1 MDCWLFLTPV
11 FVVFLLTGYAGAP
24 IVSEMHGIFARIC
37 LKSDSCASTLK
48 IPRMLC
54 STRTRHVCSKTKRA
68 VVIEGSHKMGCMIVV
83 LATLISIREVLSL
96 PRVRLVPKIHG
107 IWPCPAHLNHFTEI
121 YNYSIGLDENGM
133 ERLNVDGKIHRK
145 IITVTKFAITMHRC
159 RGGVSAGNCEYFSN
173 WNWERGC
180 CAIIATRGV
189 PWTPI
194 VDSISPTFQCPMDQ
208 IYIF

>member
-145 IITVTKFAITMHRC
+145 IITVTKGIANISQTGTGRGAAALLSPQGVC
-159 RGGVSAGNCEYFSN
+159 RGHLSSTPSAPRSS
-173 WNWERGC
+173 
-180 CAIIATRGV
+180 V
-189 PWTPI
+189 PWT
-194 VDSISPTFQCPMDQ
+194 SMSTH
-208 IYIF
+208 